1 MICISIVPA
10 TNEEA
15 LSLLGRAL
23 PVADLVELRID
34 RIEDPALPMLLRACR
49 KRIVVTNRRRD
60 EGGFF
65 ASCEARRLDLLHEAV
80 ELGARFVDIE
90 ARTGSRAVGRLADA
104 VRSRGGKTRLIVSHH
119 DLAGT
124 PSARTLAG
132 RLSACRALGADVV
145 KIVTLATRAED
156 NLRVLELLP
165 QAREMGQDLIA
176 FCMGEQGRLS
186 RVAAPLLGSC
196 ISYASLEE
204 GAASAP
210 GQLTAGEMRTML
222 RILKG
227 EGAS

>member
-1 MICISIVPA
+1 MICISVVPA

-23 PVADLVELRID
+23 PLAELVELRID
-34 RIEDPALPMLLRACR
+34 RIEAAALPMLLHAGRE
-49 KRIVVTNRRRD
+49 RIVVTNRRRD

-65 ASCEARRLDLLHEAV
+65 ASCETRRLERLHEAV

-104 VRSRGGKTRLIVSHH
+104 VRSHGGRTRLIVSHH

-124 PSARTLAG
+124 PSARTLAA
-132 RLSACRALGADVV
+132 RVKACRALGADVV
-145 KIVTLATRAED
+145 KIVTLANRAED
-156 NLRVLELLP
+156 NLRVLEILP
-165 QAREMGQDLIA
+165 QAREMGQDIVA
-176 FCMGEQGRLS
+176 FCMGEMGRLS

-196 ISYASLEE
+196 WSYASLEK

-210 GQLTAGEMRTML
+210 GQLTVAEMRAVLGML
-222 RILKG
+222 H
-227 EGAS
+227 S

>member
-1 MICISIVPA
+1 MICISVVPA

-23 PVADLVELRID
+23 PLAELVELRID
-34 RIEDPALPMLLRACR
+34 RLEAPALPMLLHAGRE
-49 KRIVVTNRRRD
+49 RIVVTNRRRD

-65 ASCEARRLDLLHEAV
+65 ASCETRRLERLHEAV

-104 VRSRGGKTRLIVSHH
+104 VRSRGGRTRLIVSHH

-124 PSARTLAG
+124 PSARTLAA
-132 RLSACRALGADVV
+132 RVKACRALGADVV
-145 KIVTLATRAED
+145 KIVTLANRAED
-156 NLRVLELLP
+156 NLRVLEILP
-165 QAREMGQDLIA
+165 QAREMGQDIVA
-176 FCMGEQGRLS
+176 FCMGEMGRLS

-196 ISYASLEE
+196 WSYASLEK

-210 GQLTAGEMRTML
+210 GQLTVAEMRAVLGML
-222 RILKG
+222 H
-227 EGAS
+227 S

>member
-1 MICISIVPA
+1 MICISVVPA

-23 PVADLVELRID
+23 PMAELVELRID
-34 RIEDPALPMLLRACR
+34 RIEKPNLPMLLHAGRE
-49 KRIVVTNRRRD
+49 RIAVTNRRRD

-65 ASCEARRLDLLHEAV
+65 ASCETRRLDLLHEAV
-80 ELGARFVDIE
+80 DLGARLVDIE
-90 ARTGSRAVGRLADA
+90 ARTGQKAVGRLADA
-104 VRSRGGKTRLIVSHH
+104 VRSRGGRTRLIVSHH
-119 DLAGT
+119 DMAGT
-124 PSARTLAG
+124 PSSKALAARLK
-132 RLSACRALGADVV
+132 SCRALGADVV

-156 NLRVLELLP
+156 NLRVLALLP

-196 ISYASLEE
+196 WSYASLEK

-210 GQLTAGEMRTML
+210 GQFTVAEMRTILGML
-222 RILKG
+222 H
-227 EGAS
+227 S

>member
-1 MICISIVPA
+1 MICISVVPA

-23 PVADLVELRID
+23 PLAELVELRID
-34 RIEDPALPMLLRACR
+34 RIEAPALPMLLHAGRE
-49 KRIVVTNRRRD
+49 RIVVTNRRRD

-65 ASCEARRLDLLHEAV
+65 ASCETRRLERLHEAV

-104 VRSRGGKTRLIVSHH
+104 VRSHGGRTRLIVSHH

-124 PSARTLAG
+124 PSARTLAA
-132 RLSACRALGADVV
+132 RVNACRALGADVV
-145 KIVTLATRAED
+145 KIVTLANRAED
-156 NLRVLELLP
+156 NLRVLEILP
-165 QAREMGQDLIA
+165 QAREMGQDIVA
-176 FCMGEQGRLS
+176 FCMGELGRLS

-196 ISYASLEE
+196 WSYASLEK

-210 GQLTAGEMRTML
+210 GQLTVAEMRAVLGML
-222 RILKG
+222 H
-227 EGAS
+227 S

>member
-23 PVADLVELRID
+23 PLADLVELRID
-34 RIEDPALPMLLRACR
+34 RIEAPELPVLLYAARE
-49 KRIVVTNRRRD
+49 RIVLMNRRRD

-65 ASCEARRLDLLHEAV
+65 ASCETRRLELLHEAV
-80 ELGARFVDIE
+80 ELGARFVDVE
-90 ARTGSRAVGRLADA
+90 QRTGAKAVGRLADA
-104 VRSRGGKTRLIVSHH
+104 VRSRGGRTGLIVSHH

-124 PSARTLAG
+124 PSAKALAA
-132 RLSACRALGADVV
+132 RLRACRALGADVV

-156 NLRVLELLP
+156 NLRVLGLLP
-165 QAREMGQDLIA
+165 QAREMGQDLVA

-196 ISYASLEE
+196 WSYASLEK

-210 GQLTAGEMRTML
+210 GQLTVREMRTILGML
-222 RILKG
+222 Q
-227 EGAS
+227 S

>member
-1 MICISIVPA
+1 MICISVVPA

-23 PVADLVELRID
+23 PLAELVELRID
-34 RIEDPALPMLLRACR
+34 RIEAPALPMLLHAGRE
-49 KRIVVTNRRRD
+49 RIVVTNRRRD

-65 ASCEARRLDLLHEAV
+65 ASCETRRLERLHEAV

-104 VRSRGGKTRLIVSHH
+104 VRSHGGRTRLIVSHH

-124 PSARTLAG
+124 PSARTLAA
-132 RLSACRALGADVV
+132 RVKACRALGADVV
-145 KIVTLATRAED
+145 KIVTLANRAED
-156 NLRVLELLP
+156 NLRVLEILP
-165 QAREMGQDLIA
+165 QAREMGQDIVA
-176 FCMGEQGRLS
+176 FCMGELGRLS

-196 ISYASLEE
+196 WSYASLEK

-210 GQLTAGEMRTML
+210 GQLTVAEMRAVLGML
-222 RILKG
+222 H
-227 EGAS
+227 S

>member
-1 MICISIVPA
+1 MICISVVPA

-23 PVADLVELRID
+23 PLAELVELRID
-34 RIEDPALPMLLRACR
+34 RIEKPELPMLLYAGRE
-49 KRIVVTNRRRD
+49 RIVVTNRRRD

-65 ASCEARRLDLLHEAV
+65 ASCETRRLELLHEAV
-80 ELGARFVDIE
+80 ELGARFVDVE
-90 ARTGSRAVGRLADA
+90 QRAGAKAVGRLADA
-104 VRSRGGKTRLIVSHH
+104 VRSRGGRTGLIVSHH

-124 PSARTLAG
+124 PSAKALAA
-132 RLSACRALGADVV
+132 RLRACRALGADVV

-156 NLRVLELLP
+156 NLRVLGLLP
-165 QAREMGQDLIA
+165 QAREMGQDLVA

-196 ISYASLEE
+196 WSYASLEK

-210 GQLTAGEMRTML
+210 GQLTVREMRTILGML
-222 RILKG
+222 Q
-227 EGAS
+227 S